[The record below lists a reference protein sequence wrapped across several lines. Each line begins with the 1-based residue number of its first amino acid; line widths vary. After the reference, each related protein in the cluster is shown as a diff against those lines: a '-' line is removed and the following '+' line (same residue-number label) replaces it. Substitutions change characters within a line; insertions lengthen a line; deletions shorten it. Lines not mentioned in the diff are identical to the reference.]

1 MPKATVSQE
10 LHHHDL
16 KTCPGGFVKLK
27 QLSFDQML
35 ERRDKAMRMSMD
47 QEVGKNKQT
56 SRFELESAMQWT
68 RFFEFSIC
76 IVEHNLE
83 DDNGVSLNFNNPM
96 TLKILDPKI
105 GSEIERYIEDL
116 NQEDEESL
124 EDFTKRL
131 SLSSEE
137 DKNTQNGST
146 EQTQQ

>member
-16 KTCPGGFVKLK
+16 RTLEGGFVKLK

-35 ERRDKAMRMSMD
+35 ERRDKAMRMTM
-47 QEVGKNKQT
+47 EAQT
-56 SRFELESAMQWT
+56 GARQPSSKMEIESAMQWT
-68 RFFEFSIC
+68 RFFEFSNC

-83 DDNGVSLNFNNPM
+83 DDNGAPLNFGNPM
-96 TLKILDPKI
+96 TLRILDPKV
-105 GSEIERYIEDL
+105 GSEIERYIEEL

-131 SLSSEE
+131 SLSSK
-137 DKNTQNGST
+137 DNGTTQNENLEPS
-146 EQTQQ
+146 